1 MAQHLAL
8 PGPKSPTVD
17 DLPTYLGFGLLD
29 QRSVRFEEGCLT
41 ATYSDEHDL
50 VYEVRWNPNGCVL
63 KSYWRG
69 REVGRSGGPDLQKA
83 FFYSWHGAEK
93 SLEDQRFVDLSNEV
107 IQAGNVYF
115 LFPRPEFVF
124 YPAGLLFTLRQPI
137 PERLSAAWQAFKH
150 TLEFEGEPQPRLVVG
165 REGLGS
171 ILHLADDGDMWSE
184 EVLVVDL
191 VVPLARIVQAVAR
204 CIQGG
209 IVPSGKHHRLVVSI
223 EGSTCWQTGDAGQ
236 RERAFA
242 VAHEDELEFARAAG
256 PSLLSAPASMPPMPE
271 GGEL

>member
-8 PGPKSPTVD
+8 PRPKGPTVE

-29 QRSVRFEEGCLT
+29 QRSARFEEGWLT
-41 ATYSDEHDL
+41 ATYSDEHDR
-50 VYEVRWNPNGCVL
+50 VYEVRWNPNRCVL

-69 REVGRSGGPDLQKA
+69 REVGRSGGPDLTKA
-83 FFYSWHGAEK
+83 FCYSWHGAEK

-124 YPAGLLFTLRQPI
+124 YPAGLLFTLRQPL
-137 PERLSAAWQAFKH
+137 PERYLPAWQAFKR
-150 TLEFEGEPQPRLVVG
+150 TLEFEGGPQPRLVVH
-165 REGLGS
+165 REGPGR

-184 EVLVVDL
+184 EVIVVDL

-223 EGSTCWQTGDAGQ
+223 QGGTCWQTGAAGQ

-242 VAHEDELEFARAAG
+242 VAHEDDVESARAAA
-256 PSLLSAPASMPPMPE
+256 PSLASRT
-271 GGEL
+271 GIDATDA